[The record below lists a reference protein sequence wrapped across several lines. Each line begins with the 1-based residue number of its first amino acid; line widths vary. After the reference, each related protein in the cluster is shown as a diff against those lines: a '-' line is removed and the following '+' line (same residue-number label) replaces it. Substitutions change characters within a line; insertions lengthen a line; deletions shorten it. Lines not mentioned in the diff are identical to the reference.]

1 MSKVGARTPEN
12 YLEAASL
19 LTRDSMIQLSQ
30 SLATIRTKEELQL
43 FVRKQLFSLVS
54 FKEGMVCIFDKTAES
69 YKPFF
74 TSHSFEQLSFN
85 EQVWRITLA
94 NESKAI
100 NELISLSELQG
111 NLFTGQMF
119 EQLVAADHFSKIST
133 EPLILVGCRLQTGDH
148 IVGLLCLVLNKSQ
161 YHASYAERMLAWIS
175 GHLSTVLAN
184 LLASEQLQRREHEQS
199 ALLEISNDFAAIKD
213 SKDFLDIV
221 NNKLKRLFNF
231 SHSVLSLI
239 SEDGDYLYPYIFDPQ
254 NPNISHQLYDGA
266 IKLKFPTTYRIFKEP
281 LETGAVLVYKVNDLL
296 KDEDAPVFI
305 KINHDNKMKE
315 MAVLAL
321 GAEGSYTGFIQFWT
335 RVEGTFSPS
344 CLEIIRSVSQQV
356 AIALSNL
363 LAKDKIAEQLAEI
376 ERYKKK
382 LEDQNVSLQEELS
395 AQYKYSEIVGEGV
408 AINTVFKAIGQVA
421 TSDST
426 VLIYGETGTGKEL
439 IAKEIHNQSK
449 RSTKLMVKI
458 NCAAIPLNLIESEL
472 FGHEKGS
479 FTGAGERKLGKF
491 ELADCGT
498 LFLDEVGEMP
508 MEVQSKLLRV
518 LQEREIER
526 VGGNFPISVDVRIIA
541 ATNRNL
547 LQAVA
552 SGNFRADLF
561 YRLNV
566 FPITVPP
573 LRERKGDIRILV
585 DHFLEKHGKKIGRKI
600 TGISKQV
607 LHDFRQYDWPGN
619 VRELEHVIERSILMT
634 SQPIITEVYLPNSK
648 THEIVSHLDD
658 LPPTLANEK
667 NHITQVLQQCG
678 GKVSGSGGA
687 AEVLG
692 MPPSTLFS
700 KLKRLGIKR
709 NYSM

>member
-1 MSKVGARTPEN
+1 MSKVNDGISEN
-12 YLEAASL
+12 YMDAESILPED
-19 LTRDSMIQLSQ
+19 TMIRLSQ
-30 SLATIRTKEELQL
+30 SLATIRTKEAFQL
-43 FVRKQLFSLVS
+43 FLREKLYRLVP
-54 FKEGMVCIFDKTAES
+54 FKEGFISTFDQTTES
-69 YKPFF
+69 YKPYF
-74 TSHSFEQLSFN
+74 TSHLFKQLAFDEQA
-85 EQVWRITLA
+85 WGTTLA
-94 NESKAI
+94 VGSSAI
-100 NELISLSELQG
+100 NEVIDSRGLQG
-111 NLFTGQMF
+111 HVLTSRMF
-119 EQLVAADHFSKIST
+119 EQLVESGHFFEISK
-133 EPLILVGCRLQTGDH
+133 ELLVLVGCRLQAGDH
-148 IVGLLCLVLNKSQ
+148 IVGFLCLVLNKSQ
-161 YHASYAERMLAWIS
+161 YHANYAEKLLARIS

-184 LLASEQLQRREHEQS
+184 ILALEQLSNRDREQA

-221 NNKLKRLFNF
+221 NNKLKKLFNF

-239 SEDGDYLYPYIFDPQ
+239 TEDGQYLYPYIFDPK
-254 NPNISHQLYDGA
+254 NPNINHQLYDNA
-266 IKLKFPTTYRIFKEP
+266 IKLKFPTTYHIFKES
-281 LETGAVLVYKVNDLL
+281 LEKGTVLVYKVDDLL
-296 KDEDAPVFI
+296 MDEDAPVFI
-305 KINHDNKMKE
+305 KINHDNKMRE

-321 GAEGSYTGFIQFWT
+321 GAEGSYVGFIQFWT
-335 RVEGTFSPS
+335 RVMGAFSPS
-344 CLEIIRSVSQQV
+344 CLEIIGSVSQQV

-395 AQYKYSEIVGEGV
+395 AQYKYSEIVGEGG
-408 AINTVFKAIGQVA
+408 AINSVFKAIGQVA
-421 TSDST
+421 SSDST
-426 VLIYGETGTGKEL
+426 VLIIGETGTGKEL
-439 IAKEIHNQSK
+439 IAKEIHNRSK

-491 ELADCGT
+491 ELADGGT

-526 VGGNFPISVDVRIIA
+526 IGANFPISIDVRIIA

-547 LQAVA
+547 LQSVA

-566 FPITVPP
+566 FPIVVPP

-585 DHFLEKHGKKIGRKI
+585 NHFLEKHGKKIGRKI
-600 TGISKQV
+600 MGISKQV

-648 THEIVSHLDD
+648 TDRIVSFLED
-658 LPPTLANEK
+658 LPPTLALEK